1 MTEETT
7 AAPQTLRIAGLC
19 GSLRTQSYNM
29 MALKT
34 AGAVMPDGMRL
45 EIESIADLPL
55 YSADVQ
61 AQGFPE
67 GVTRLVE
74 AIRAADAVLI
84 ASPEYNYSVPGV
96 LKNAIDWVSRVDAQ
110 PFNDK
115 PVAILG
121 ASMGPVGTARMQYDL
136 RKIMLFLN
144 ANVLVK
150 PEIFIG
156 VAQHK
161 FDASGEL
168 TDETT
173 RKYIGEQMKAL
184 KAWTLRI
191 NGSRV
196 AA

>member
-1 MTEETT
+1 MTDATST
-7 AAPQTLRIAGLC
+7 VRIAGLC
-19 GSLRTQSYNM
+19 GSLRAQSYNM

-34 AGAVMPDGMRL
+34 AGDLMPEGMHL
-45 EIESIADLPL
+45 DIASIGDLPL
-55 YSADVQ
+55 YDADVQ

-67 GVTRLVE
+67 AVTRLAS

-96 LKNAIDWVSRVDAQ
+96 LKNAIDWISRVDTQ

-121 ASMGPVGTARMQYDL
+121 ASMGPLGTARMQYDL
-136 RKIMLFLN
+136 RKILLFLN

-156 VAQHK
+156 TAQTK
-161 FDASGEL
+161 FDADGRL
-168 TDETT
+168 TDEAT
-173 RKYIGEQMKAL
+173 RKFMGLQMVAL
-184 KAWTLRI
+184 QAWALRI

-196 AA
+196 MAIA